1 MRTSDL
7 LTPLFLFSLYSNSII
22 PHFVVITVVSIIMT
36 SRYCLL
42 LSQGMYYDYTS
53 MVFFIFSQLNYKI
66 FIFPFP
72 GFISSLCLSFP
83 VFSNSCIECSS
94 MQFSTQPNLS
104 DNLSVLFFFSLIS
117 LSWSPPLCSLLAW
130 FFSKTAEQISFW
142 GLSSIIL
149 EFPLLFSWARFP
161 ISLIQSFL
169 FQ

>member
-1 MRTSDL
+1 
-7 LTPLFLFSLYSNSII
+7 
-22 PHFVVITVVSIIMT
+22 MT

-53 MVFFIFSQLNYKI
+53 MVFFHFFSTYKI

-94 MQFSTQPNLS
+94 MQLSTQPNLS

-117 LSWSPPLCSLLAW
+117 LSRSPPLCSLLAW

>member
-53 MVFFIFSQLNYKI
+53 MVFFFFIFSQLTYKI
-66 FIFPFP
+66 FVFPFP

-94 MQFSTQPNLS
+94 MQLSTQPNLS

-117 LSWSPPLCSLLAW
+117 LSRSPPLCSLLAW
-130 FFSKTAEQISFW
+130 FFSKTAEQHSGVSLPLSWNSLYFSP
-142 GLSSIIL
+142 GLDSL
-149 EFPLLFSWARFP
+149 FP
-161 ISLIQSFL
+161 
-169 FQ
+169 